1 MKKVNAVLIAFIAMT
16 VWCGVG
22 LAQEKSK
29 DGSAQGGN
37 ADAQPAKDEIQP
49 FRLDFSFNEIE
60 DGKKVNSRHYSTDLT
75 EESGNQVVKIGTRVP
90 VTTASSGDS
99 RNVQYQYIDVGTTIN
114 SRLNKVGGGELRLH
128 VDSEISNLDT
138 TDEPSKI
145 APIVRQIK
153 IEGTTL
159 LVLGKPI
166 LIGTADD
173 PNSKRQFQ
181 LEVTATRL
189 R

>member
-1 MKKVNAVLIAFIAMT
+1 MKKINAVLIAFIAMS
-16 VWCGVG
+16 VWCSIG

-37 ADAQPAKDEIQP
+37 ADAQAAKDEIQP

-60 DGKKVNSRHYSTDLT
+60 DGKKVNTRHYSMDLT
-75 EESGNQVVKIGTRVP
+75 EESSNQVLRIGTRVP
-90 VTTASSGDS
+90 VTTMSSVDS
-99 RNVQYQYIDVGTTIN
+99 KNVQYQYIDVGTKID
-114 SRLNKVGGGELRLH
+114 SRLNKVGGDLRLH
-128 VDSEISNLDT
+128 VDAEISNLDT

-153 IEGTTL
+153 IEGATL
-159 LVLGKPI
+159 LVVGKPI
-166 LIGTADD
+166 LIGSADD

>member
-1 MKKVNAVLIAFIAMT
+1 MRKINAVLIAFIAMSFC
-16 VWCGVG
+16 CGVG
-22 LAQEKSK
+22 LAQEKAK
-29 DGSAQGGN
+29 DGSAQGS
-37 ADAQPAKDEIQP
+37 ADAQAAKDEIQP

-60 DGKKVNSRHYSTDLT
+60 DGKKVNTRHYSTDLT

-90 VTTASSGDS
+90 VAVSGPSGDYK
-99 RNVQYQYIDVGTTIN
+99 NVQYQYIDVGTTIN
-114 SRLNKVGGGELRLH
+114 SGLRKVGGDLRLH

>member
-1 MKKVNAVLIAFIAMT
+1 MKKISAVLIAFIAMSI
-16 VWCGVG
+16 WCASG
-22 LAQEKSK
+22 LAQEKAK
-29 DGSAQGGN
+29 DGSAGN
-37 ADAQPAKDEIQP
+37 ADAQAAKDEIQP

-60 DGKKVNSRHYSTDLT
+60 DGKKVNSRHYSMDLT
-75 EESGNQVVKIGTRVP
+75 EESSNQVLRIGTRVP
-90 VTTASSGDS
+90 VVSGSFGGDS
-99 RNVQYQYIDVGTTIN
+99 KNVQYQYIDVGTKID
-114 SRLNKVGGGELRLH
+114 SRLNKVGADLRLH
-128 VDSEISNLDT
+128 VDAEISNLDT

-153 IEGTTL
+153 IEGATL
-159 LVLGKPI
+159 LVVGKPI
-166 LIGTADD
+166 LIGSADD